1 MLMIREI
8 VAEAQTEDK
17 RLGVVEHPSVIQF
30 QFSAP
35 AVIILVFEV
44 GNIGF
49 RISIENFTADI
60 HAPPA
65 EERAVIGGI
74 QACLAVIDAVLG
86 DGVLTT
92 ISVEPGDVANRIVV
106 IGDFGIVRKTR
117 SKVGIARHVIASGC
131 VVAEWI
137 EVGKVRTCNTH

>member
-17 RLGVVEHPSVIQF
+17 RLGVVEHPRVIQF

-49 RISIENFTADI
+49 RIGIENFTANI

-106 IGDFGIVRKTR
+106 RLKSIIIFLVLL
-117 SKVGIARHVIASGC
+117 
-131 VVAEWI
+131 
-137 EVGKVRTCNTH
+137 